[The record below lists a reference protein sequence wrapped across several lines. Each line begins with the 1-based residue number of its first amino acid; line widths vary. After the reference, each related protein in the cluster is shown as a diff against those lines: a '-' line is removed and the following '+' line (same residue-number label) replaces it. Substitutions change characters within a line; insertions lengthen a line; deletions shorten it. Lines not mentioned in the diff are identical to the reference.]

1 MQKSFNKKALK
12 NVLWGVAI
20 LVMALVAIY
29 LFFSLAMG
37 TISIFT
43 ATGWGLV
50 VLGLLFV
57 FCFISEGL
65 ALVLAIAIY
74 VLIYHSAVGQ
84 SLNACMGQV
93 QGFKQVAVCF
103 EQAIETLENGDA
115 QTEPA
120 QPPSN
125 KGS

>member
-57 FCFISEGL
+57 FSFISEGL

-84 SLNACMGQV
+84 SLTQCVNAAQGFGQV
-93 QGFKQVAVCF
+93 VTCFGQAV
-103 EQAIETLENGDA
+103 ETLENGDA
-115 QTEPA
+115 QTEPV

>member
-1 MQKSFNKKALK
+1 MQKPFNKKALT

-20 LVMALVAIY
+20 LVMALVAMY

-50 VLGLLFV
+50 VLVLLFV

-84 SLNACMGQV
+84 VVTCFGQ
-93 QGFKQVAVCF
+93 AV
-103 EQAIETLENGDA
+103 ETLENGDA
-115 QTEPA
+115 QTESA
-120 QPPSN
+120 QQPSN
-125 KGS
+125 KAS